1 MQNAN
6 NVVSLP
12 ESMERQWQLFANE
25 LRRQFVR
32 KGADPEMIEA
42 ILARVR
48 PVYMSHVKPTQI
60 PDGAD
65 LETVIKLLN
74 QWVFEFG
81 SGLLMEIVVREIE
94 LFRLRG

>member
-1 MQNAN
+1 
-6 NVVSLP
+6 
-12 ESMERQWQLFANE
+12 
-25 LRRQFVR
+25 
-32 KGADPEMIEA
+32 
-42 ILARVR
+42 
-48 PVYMSHVKPTQI
+48 MSHVKPTQI